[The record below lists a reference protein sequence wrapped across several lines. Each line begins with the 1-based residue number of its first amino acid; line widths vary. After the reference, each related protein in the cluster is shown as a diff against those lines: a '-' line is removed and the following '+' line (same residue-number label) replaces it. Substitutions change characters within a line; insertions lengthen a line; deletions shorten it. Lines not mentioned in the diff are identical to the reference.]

1 MPVFTTI
8 QPKLEVINNM
18 GNFRRLLVSVWCI

>member
-1 MPVFTTI
+1 MFIYVVTTI

-18 GNFRRLLVSVWCI
+18 GNFQRPLVAI